1 MTFFFKL
8 CNCKNAILCTKL
20 STIPIVLRSL
30 IFHDIRAGWPNGF
43 PGELFRFP
51 VQHWDFWLR
60 MRETLNQLR
69 ERYEAHKARRARVLQ
84 QMSAARA
91 AELARKETTY
101 AQEPI
106 EMKKSTDVTERDLNI
121 LNTESDVES
130 MVGQDMKGQK
140 LDDGSVQG
148 HFLRSSRVP
157 HF

>member
-1 MTFFFKL
+1 M
-8 CNCKNAILCTKL
+8 
-20 STIPIVLRSL
+20 
-30 IFHDIRAGWPNGF
+30 IRAGWPNGF

-60 MRETLNQLR
+60 MRETLTQLR
-69 ERYEAHKARRARVLQ
+69 ERYEAHKARRTRVLQ

-91 AELARKETTY
+91 AELARKEATY

-106 EMKKSTDVTERDLNI
+106 EMKKSTDGAEMDLDI

-130 MVGQDMKGQK
+130 MVGQDVKGQK

-148 HFLRSSRVP
+148 HFLHSSRVP